1 MPKIKQ
7 IKYSQE
13 LTFLV
18 AAVLI
23 LIILVVSVSWILG
36 FVISRLNTVLN
47 PGVLQPP
54 TVSQFN
60 IEEFEKLDLVKPGE

>member
-1 MPKIKQ
+1 MKIKQ

-23 LIILVVSVSWILG
+23 LIILVMSVSWILG

-60 IEEFEKLDLVKPGE
+60 IEEFENLGLIKSFQQ

>member
-23 LIILVVSVSWILG
+23 LIILVISVSWILG

-60 IEEFEKLDLVKPGE
+60 IEEFERLGLVKSGE